1 MRIAVVGISARR
13 NGIQDYVKALAS
25 GMESMGH
32 RVDILDAWTED
43 GYKLPSYE
51 YIAVCAEAASSWGGK
66 MPEALPKILSSG
78 SGIAGKKSAAF
89 LKKTGPFFVNKA
101 LSNLMKAMEKEGMM
115 VNWSEILLSS
125 DHANAMG
132 KRIGA

>member
-1 MRIAVVGISARR
+1 MRIAVINVSSRR
-13 NGIQDYVKALAS
+13 NGTQDFAKALAN

-32 RVDILDAWTED
+32 RVDVLDTGD
-43 GYKLPSYE
+43 CYKLPGYE
-51 YIAVCAEAASSWGGK
+51 YIAVCAETASFWGGK
-66 MPEALPKILSSG
+66 MPDELPKVLSSA
-78 SGIAGKKSAAF
+78 SGLAGKKGAAF

-101 LSNLMKAMEKEGMM
+101 LCNLMRAMEKEGMM
-115 VNWSEILLSS
+115 VNWSEVLLST

>member
-1 MRIAVVGISARR
+1 MRIAVINVSARR
-13 NGIQDYVKALAS
+13 NETKDYTKALAD

-32 RVDILDAWTED
+32 RVEILEVED
-43 GYKLPSYE
+43 GYKLPGYE
-51 YIAVCAEAASSWGGK
+51 YIAICAEPASFWGGK
-66 MPEALPKILSSG
+66 MPDTLPKLLASASNLT
-78 SGIAGKKSAAF
+78 GKKGAAF

-101 LSNLMKAMEKEGMM
+101 LCNLMKAMEKEGMM
-115 VNWSEILLSS
+115 VNWSEVLLSS